1 MRPLSKDQ
9 HSRLVEVSSKR
20 YFNRIELYEL
30 YLWLDNFEP
39 DEYDMAITLLE
50 HVVVCNL
57 SGKSDIL

>member
-30 YLWLDNFEP
+30 YLS
-39 DEYDMAITLLE
+39 MA
-50 HVVVCNL
+50 
-57 SGKSDIL
+57 